1 MSRIYEW
8 NKWEIRAA
16 SLGML
21 LATSVT
27 VARAQGLGNSPYSAL
42 GLGEPYGEANV
53 TNMGM
58 GGLGVSN
65 ASAFFLNSQ
74 NPALLA
80 RRTRFT
86 IFEVGLLGQS
96 RQLAQRGAQQRNF
109 GGNLSYV
116 TLAFPLSSRWNSS
129 VSLRPYSYVDYQ
141 TQQQRTIGSPTSYLS
156 QYTYT
161 GRGGLNRA
169 SFSNGVRVSKNIY
182 VGAEASFVFGNIIS
196 SSNSQVDVGASN
208 LILARTNRTNYHDL
222 IYRGGV
228 AWRPKLSETRLLN
241 LGITYDPQ
249 VKISTSEINV
259 YQQTVGGQPYQNAQ
273 GQVVSDTLEADQNG
287 SVTVPQQIHAGISF
301 EQLNRFLVGVDVG
314 YQPWSDFRNTS
325 RQSEGL
331 RNALNVAVGFEFV
344 PKSNSN
350 RYRDLVTYRAGF
362 QYKQTPYFIGGQ
374 QLNDMNLSLG
384 LSLPMGAY
392 YVNHLNLAI
401 VGGQRGS
408 LVGTQVRERY
418 LRLALGVSLNDWWF
432 RKSVVD

>member
-1 MSRIYEW
+1 MT
-8 NKWEIRAA
+8 
-16 SLGML
+16 LVM
-21 LATSVT
+21 ATTT
-27 VARAQGLGNSPYSAL
+27 VRAQGLGNSPYSAL
-42 GLGEPYGEANV
+42 GLGEQYGEANV

-65 ASAFFLNSQ
+65 ASPFFLNSQ

-96 RQLAQRGAQQRNF
+96 RQLAQRNAAQSNF

-116 TLAFPLSSRWNSS
+116 ALAFPISSRWNSS
-129 VSLRPYSYVDYQ
+129 ISLRPYTYVDYQ
-141 TQQQRTIGSPTSYLS
+141 TSQQGLIGSPTSYLT

-161 GRGGLNRA
+161 GRGGLTRA
-169 SFSNGVRVSKNIY
+169 SFSNGVRVSKTIY

-196 SSNSQVDVGASN
+196 SSDSQVGSLTAQQIPN
-208 LILARTNRTNYHDL
+208 LMLSRTNRTNYHDL
-222 IYRGGV
+222 IYRIGA
-228 AWRPKLSETRLLN
+228 AWRPKLSDTRFLN

-249 VKISTSEINV
+249 VNVGTSEINI
-259 YQQTVGGQPYQNAQ
+259 YQQTLSGQPILNGQ
-273 GQVVSDTLEADQNG
+273 GQAVSDTLNANESS
-287 SVTVPQQIHAGISF
+287 SVTLPQQLHAGISF

-314 YQPWSDFRNTS
+314 YQPWSDFRNARS
-325 RQSEGL
+325 QSENL
-331 RNALNVAVGFEFV
+331 KNALNLAVGFEFV

-350 RYRDLVTYRAGF
+350 KYRDLVTYRAGF
-362 QYKQTPYFIGGQ
+362 QYKQTPYFISGQ
-374 QLNDMNLSLG
+374 QLNDMNVSLG
-384 LSLPMGAY
+384 LSLPMGSY

-408 LVGTQVRERY
+408 LTGTQVRERY
-418 LRLALGVSLNDWWF
+418 VRLALGVSLNDWWF